1 MQIGDTKSLRKAL
14 AAFCIMFA
22 VVSVVYFC
30 SVYFGRYGFTF
41 VSFAHERDNL
51 WPMIHRAAML
61 GLVAGFPAAGA
72 IYAAGKKKSESKSN
86 DAA

>member
-1 MQIGDTKSLRKAL
+1 MQIGDTKSLKKAL

-22 VVSVVYFC
+22 VVFVVYFC
-30 SVYFGRYGFTF
+30 SIYFGRYGFTF
-41 VSFAHERDNL
+41 APFTHERDNL
-51 WPMIHRAAML
+51 WPIIHHAAML

-72 IYAAGKKKSESKSN
+72 VYGARKKKHEKSN